1 MAACRKRVP
10 LYIQVSAPGQRILLI
25 LIIMQFDTTATA
37 VIMTRNSTKV
47 ILLNMARYSSV
58 GFLTL
63 FRPSMKPF
71 SAETN

>member
-10 LYIQVSAPGQRILLI
+10 LYIQVSAPGQRI